1 MNQRV
6 RDLIQVV
13 IGTELATMVQ
23 VNWHKL
29 VAEDD
34 EKGKRLLF

>member
-29 VAEDD
+29 VAED

>member
-1 MNQRV
+1 MNRRV

-13 IGTELATMVQ
+13 IGMESATMVQ

-29 VAEDD
+29 VAED
-34 EKGKRLLF
+34 EIGKR